1 MRKEMNY
8 PMKAMIY
15 FLEYWNQEAYEYQ
28 YTMPDG
34 FRVRFKVFDTIR
46 KEVSFLG
53 KNYFVNA
60 KENKPIPDGR
70 CLSANMVHSL
80 DALIVREILYR
91 SSITPERK
99 QQLLSFK
106 GAKRMS
112 PEVKKL
118 YELWQRYGFL
128 SAKILHLVDE
138 NSAGFFGDAYTQ
150 MVEALPEKNFDVLPI
165 HDCFRV
171 LPKYGND
178 LRKMMIE
185 ICVNLTQS
193 NVYDLAQEITGVPFD
208 KCLAPQESRAKLIS
222 GIKSSEYIIC

>member
-8 PMKAMIY
+8 PMKAMVY
-15 FLEYWNQEAYEYQ
+15 FLEYWNPEAYEYQ

-53 KNYFVNA
+53 KSYFINA

-70 CLSANMVHSL
+70 CLSANYVHSL
-80 DALIVREILYR
+80 DSLICREILYR
-91 SSITPERK
+91 ASITPERK

-106 GAKRMS
+106 GTKRIS
-112 PEVKKL
+112 PQVKEL
-118 YELWQRYGFL
+118 YELWQKYGFL

-150 MVEALPEKNFDVLPI
+150 MVEALPEKNFDVLPV

-185 ICVNLTQS
+185 ICLNLTQS
-193 NVYDLAQEITGVPFD
+193 NVYDLAQEITGVSFD